1 MQADFHKMPFEDNS
15 FDHCYSIEAC
25 CHSPDRHGRHVEDSR
40 PEASANSPSG
50 TPRQRQIEL
59 RAATR
64 LGQPRPTSRSVLAGR
79 PHTGLLLH
87 TGAMSTGRSC
97 DASSLGAPSSRT
109 SGAWCAARPRT
120 PFTPRAPTPASRCR
134 PRRAAPAAAP
144 CPLPRR
150 AAPRPPPRCAHSV
163 LRAAAAQ
170 TDQHDPKCEAH
181 LYSKKMI
188 EEGDGL
194 PDIIH
199 TKVRP

>member
-1 MQADFHKMPFEDNS
+1 MRCLKPGGTFVSYEW
-15 FDHCYSIEAC
+15 CLVR
-25 CHSPDRHGRHVEDSR
+25 SP
-40 PEASANSPSG
+40 P
-50 TPRQRQIEL
+50 
-59 RAATR
+59 
-64 LGQPRPTSRSVLAGR
+64 
-79 PHTGLLLH
+79 PH
-87 TGAMSTGRSC
+87 A
-97 DASSLGAPSSRT
+97 
-109 SGAWCAARPRT
+109 
-120 PFTPRAPTPASRCR
+120 TPRAPTSASRHR
-134 PRRAAPAAAP
+134 RHRAAPAAAP

>member
-87 TGAMSTGRSC
+87 TGATYTGRSC

-120 PFTPRAPTPASRCR
+120 PPPARRHPRRGTAVTAPRQP
-134 PRRAAPAAAP
+134 PRRARCHAA
-144 CPLPRR
+144 PRR
-150 AAPRPPPRCAHSV
+150 ARR
-163 LRAAAAQ
+163 RAALTACCALLRHRR
-170 TDQHDPKCEAH
+170 TSTTRSARRTC
-181 LYSKKMI
+181 
-188 EEGDGL
+188 
-194 PDIIH
+194 
-199 TKVRP
+199 TRRR